1 MTALC
6 LSTSAA
12 LGTYPVLVTAVAL
25 LTVCLVWAL
34 HLRSLRRCERDLL
47 GLVDQR
53 TRQWQSEVHAHA
65 RLRQQVTA
73 LSVMADRLL
82 VEAVESA
89 GAWSQNDGPDRPA
102 GDTDGGDGTDVP
114 GRPPQSSIRVL
125 VVEERVDWRGTLEAL
140 FDWLGVASSFADSAW
155 AGAVAAGEA
164 RGQGTPDHCAGRPG
178 GGTRDRRRRG
188 VARLAGP
195 GPVRPAVERR
205 RAGTGPRRETV
216 MDAGNRLVDVPALMD
231 RLEGDRVL
239 LKELVDLYVEDEPSQ
254 LAEIARAIEARDGEA
269 LRRAA
274 HTLKGAVANFCA
286 PSAQAAVLALE
297 TVGRTGALDEAPAA
311 LARVTGLLARVR
323 AELAELTRKG

>member
-1 MTALC
+1 
-6 LSTSAA
+6 
-12 LGTYPVLVTAVAL
+12 
-25 LTVCLVWAL
+25 
-34 HLRSLRRCERDLL
+34 
-47 GLVDQR
+47 
-53 TRQWQSEVHAHA
+53 
-65 RLRQQVTA
+65 
-73 LSVMADRLL
+73 
-82 VEAVESA
+82 
-89 GAWSQNDGPDRPA
+89 
-102 GDTDGGDGTDVP
+102 
-114 GRPPQSSIRVL
+114 
-125 VVEERVDWRGTLEAL
+125 
-140 FDWLGVASSFADSAW
+140 
-155 AGAVAAGEA
+155 
-164 RGQGTPDHCAGRPG
+164 
-178 GGTRDRRRRG
+178 
-188 VARLAGP
+188 
-195 GPVRPAVERR
+195 
-205 RAGTGPRRETV
+205 

>member
-140 FDWLGVASSFADSAW
+140 FDRLGVASSFADSAW

-164 RGQGTPDHCAGRPG
+164 RGQGTPYHLVLVGPGVERVTDDAVALPDSLDQGQFARLLSGEGQAPGHEGRP
-178 GGTRDRRRRG
+178 
-188 VARLAGP
+188 
-195 GPVRPAVERR
+195 
-205 RAGTGPRRETV
+205 
-216 MDAGNRLVDVPALMD
+216 
-231 RLEGDRVL
+231 
-239 LKELVDLYVEDEPSQ
+239 
-254 LAEIARAIEARDGEA
+254 
-269 LRRAA
+269 
-274 HTLKGAVANFCA
+274 
-286 PSAQAAVLALE
+286 
-297 TVGRTGALDEAPAA
+297 
-311 LARVTGLLARVR
+311 
-323 AELAELTRKG
+323 